1 MMQKKFLLHGAMFMA
16 LAVALGAVGS
26 HALSHKLTE
35 HSMYLFNLG
44 VNYQIYHAIG
54 LLAIGI
60 IYAQYPNKNTQVAG
74 WLMLAGIIGFSG
86 GLYFYAITQIEWVRS
101 IIPVGGVLLILS
113 WLALI
118 LAIFG
123 KQANNNE

>member
-1 MMQKKFLLHGAMFMA
+1 MKKNFLLHGAMLMA

-26 HALSHKLTE
+26 HALATKLTD

-60 IYAQYPNKNTQVAG
+60 IFSQFPNRKTVMAG
-74 WLMLAGIIGFSG
+74 WLMFVGIIGFSG
-86 GLYFYAITQIEWVRS
+86 GLYFYAITQQEWVRS
-101 IIPVGGVLLILS
+101 IIPVGGVLLISS
-113 WLALI
+113 WIALI
-118 LAIFG
+118 LAIFH
-123 KQANNNE
+123 KAVEES